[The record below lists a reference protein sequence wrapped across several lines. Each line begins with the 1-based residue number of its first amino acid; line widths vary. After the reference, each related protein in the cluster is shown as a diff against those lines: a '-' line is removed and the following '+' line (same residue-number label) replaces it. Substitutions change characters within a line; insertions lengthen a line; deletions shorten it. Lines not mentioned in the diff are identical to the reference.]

1 MVESN
6 AAINQVF
13 NDEWVKELQE
23 KGIFSGDPAVWY
35 ITEENIIEVLRA
47 ISVNA
52 AHYKTIMMKE
62 IKNDP
67 DQHITYK

>member
-23 KGIFSGDPAVWY
+23 KQIFSGDPAVWY

-62 IKNDP
+62 IKADP
-67 DQHITYK
+67 D

>member
-23 KGIFSGDPAVWY
+23 KQIFSGDPVAWF

-52 AHYKTIMMKE
+52 AHYKTIMMRE
-62 IKNDP
+62 IKAAAE
-67 DQHITYK
+67 